1 MTFVREQQRCLYLNR
16 RLPACFK
23 HKHELNRDRHS
34 EGFGNTADDICA
46 ADAANRPMS
55 TGVGGRAGITART
68 ALVEPSGGCG
78 LCGGGRGGGRGGG
91 DGCAAG
97 LGLCLPEAAR
107 RNENSSDSR
116 YRKRSEA
123 VSLRSSLCY
132 LPCYLNSAALL

>member
-78 LCGGGRGGGRGGG
+78 LCGGGRGGGVAGGM
-91 DGCAAG
+91 DVLLAWGCVSQRQPGGMKIALIADTEKD
-97 LGLCLPEAAR
+97 LRLLA
-107 RNENSSDSR
+107 
-116 YRKRSEA
+116 SEVA
-123 VSLRSSLCY
+123 YVISHVT
-132 LPCYLNSAALL
+132 